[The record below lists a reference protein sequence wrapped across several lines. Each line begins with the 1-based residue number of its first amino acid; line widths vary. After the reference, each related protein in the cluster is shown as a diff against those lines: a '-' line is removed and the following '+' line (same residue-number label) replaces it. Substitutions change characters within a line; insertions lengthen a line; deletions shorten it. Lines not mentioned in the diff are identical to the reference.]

1 MRKRKTA
8 LTRSSSCFLLKPLVG
23 ARHDEKRKILLTQ
36 VVVKIPRKTLNQF
49 FFSLEKGA
57 FERDPSENKSALFT
71 HADAV
76 LSLSGFLLSLF
87 LSHQKNKKQNGVRR
101 RRIRRRRRVREQQ
114 RPAIAVR
121 ASAGVAFWWWWE
133 FRRIR
138 CQSREWKWRFV

>member
-23 ARHDEKRKILLTQ
+23 ARRDAKRKILLTQ
-36 VVVKIPRKTLNQF
+36 LVVKIPRKTLNRF
-49 FFSLEKGA
+49 FF
-57 FERDPSENKSALFT
+57 FT
-71 HADAV
+71 LKKVPLRETLQKTKARFSRTQTQF
-76 LSLSGFLLSLF
+76 SLSGFLLSLF